1 MSSRRARYL
10 QDALSDRHEPAGQCS
25 WPTWALRGGVRGGCS
40 APWGPY
46 RSHEWVQ
53 RRILRAFVESGGDI
67 TEEYEVQHLVRYVES
82 ALALLPPKT
91 RLAVETA
98 WAADEDASWEW
109 LATSLSLGERSEVS
123 PPRHDREYPG
133 VSEPLLEAFA
143 SAVGSAGRPEQTA
156 SDSLQDQAA

>member
-123 PPRHDREYPG
+123 PPAARQRVSRGIRAIVGGIRQRRWERRSSGTDG
-133 VSEPLLEAFA
+133 V
-143 SAVGSAGRPEQTA
+143 
-156 SDSLQDQAA
+156 